1 MQESK
6 RLKVQLGGW
15 PAVVPGLSIVDR
27 QNRLPGRWVG
37 FGDHG
42 LCSPHGSETAVG
54 SQNRARVARG
64 YSGSACLAG
73 TKIAIVPRGTIWPGW
88 KSLKIQCP
96 GLFWIDRPM
105 GAQAHGRPRGIT
117 NLNGT
122 PESATLLPNTL
133 PAELFHVEQFR
144 NQHSPAA
151 LQSAVDFHSPL
162 RATWAIRQT
171 NFAVFTQPDIAPA
184 RVTHNLPRHLLA
196 AESALSVSSC
206 RELHSFSSENFP
218 VPRLRHC
225 PGRPRG
231 LSF

>member
-64 YSGSACLAG
+64 YSESPFLAG
-73 TKIAIVPRGTIWPGW
+73 RKIAIVPRGTIWPAW

-171 NFAVFTQPDIAPA
+171 NFAQLQPSFPA
-184 RVTHNLPRHLLA
+184 SITHSSHRPLLA
-196 AESALSVSSC
+196 AKSALSMTSARNC
-206 RELHSFSSENFP
+206 TAFP
-218 VPRLRHC
+218 RKTC
-225 PGRPRG
+225 PHPDSVIAAT
-231 LSF
+231 LPPF

>member
-1 MQESK
+1 MDCAHRTAPKRPSGARTGRGWHGAILES
-6 RLKVQLGGW
+6 
-15 PAVVPGLSIVDR
+15 P
-27 QNRLPGRWVG
+27 
-37 FGDHG
+37 F
-42 LCSPHGSETAVG
+42 
-54 SQNRARVARG
+54 
-64 YSGSACLAG
+64 LAG
-73 TKIAIVPRGTIWPGW
+73 REIAIVPRGTIWPAW

-144 NQHSPAA
+144 SQHSPAA

-171 NFAVFTQPDIAPA
+171 NFAQLQPSFPA
-184 RVTHNLPRHLLA
+184 SITHSSHRPLLA
-196 AESALSVSSC
+196 AKSALSMTSARNC
-206 RELHSFSSENFP
+206 TAFP
-218 VPRLRHC
+218 RKTC
-225 PGRPRG
+225 PHPDSVIAAT
-231 LSF
+231 LPPF